1 MPPRTRIFY
10 STLALV
16 LLFTAAAPLYRE
28 LSQRNDVWWTPS
40 ALSVPLAESKDR
52 VVVYVRGKPLA
63 DRIQA
68 GELRLEENGAATT
81 LAMGDVGLRFNN
93 WDRVRAS
100 RVPLMLAYAAA
111 CGVAAFLVFL
121 LLTGR
126 LAYRAEREP
135 SGAS

>member
-10 STLALV
+10 STLGLV

-28 LSQRNDVWWTPS
+28 LSQRNDIWWTPS
-40 ALSVPLAESKDR
+40 AMSVPLAESKDR
-52 VVVYVRGKPLA
+52 VVIYARGKPLA

-81 LAMGDVGLRFNN
+81 LSMSDIGLRFNN

-100 RVPLMLAYAAA
+100 RLPLMLAYAAA
-111 CGVAAFLVFL
+111 CGVSAFLILL

-126 LAYRAEREP
+126 LAYRAERDP
-135 SGAS
+135 PAAS